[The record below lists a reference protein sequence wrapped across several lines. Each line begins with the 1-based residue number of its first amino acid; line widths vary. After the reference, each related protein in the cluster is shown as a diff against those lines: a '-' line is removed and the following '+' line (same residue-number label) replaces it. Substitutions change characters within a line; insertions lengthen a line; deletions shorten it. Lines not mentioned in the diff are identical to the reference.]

1 MLPAHMILQQQYRQ
15 RSFTVYSELI
25 KTLLQA
31 ERHDELLLWNSNKGP
46 MGSKPLPEVHVNTHN
61 RKQKGVIQNGNPE
74 TSNTKSKRKRQNKH
88 RGAKDKDNSKSN
100 RDKSK
105 TCERCG
111 CYNHPTKKCHTP
123 KHLVELYLKSMGR
136 GHSNEDRSKQGGQFE
151 AHFNYQG
158 DVQGCSAAAG
168 PSNTKAPPIL
178 DDTADD
184 VNNMILEYTS
194 DDMFGDYA

>member
-1 MLPAHMILQQQYRQ
+1 MILQQQYRQ
-15 RSFTVYSELI
+15 RGFTIYSELI

-31 ERHDELLLWNSNKGP
+31 ERHDELLLWNSNKGLT
-46 MGSKPLPEVHVNTHN
+46 GSKPLPKVHANTHN
-61 RKQKGVIQNGNPE
+61 RKQKGVIQNGNPK
-74 TSNTKSKRKRQNKH
+74 TSNAKNKRKRQNKP
-88 RGAKDKDNSKSN
+88 RGAKGKDNSKSN

-111 CYNHPTKKCHTP
+111 YYNHLTKKYRTP
-123 KHLVELYLKSMGR
+123 KHLVELYLKSVGR
-136 GHSNEDRSKQGGQFE
+136 GHSNQDRSKQGGQFE

-158 DVQGCSAAAG
+158 DAQGCSAATG

-184 VNNMILEYTS
+184 VNNMLLEYTS
-194 DDMFGDYA
+194 KDMFRDYA